1 MVDGVEGRTMTTSS
15 WLSKYMSLK
24 TRNKAV
30 LMLWFTRY
38 ADRVAVCIHTHFFW
52 ANLSKRGKV
61 QWGQLCV
68 KHQPA
73 KEGHTTAPGTPC
85 PTLYDKYVSSLT
97 SPTHHMKMQE
107 TGPTIYHPYPRRL
120 EHLTICRCHSKGSM
134 FSSVILRPW
143 VLVRSEA
150 RTRHFPH
157 GSPALYNWANRS
169 VCKALMP
176 RWRLN

>member
-1 MVDGVEGRTMTTSS
+1 MIIKIYVIKNAQQGCSD
-15 WLSKYMSLK
+15 
-24 TRNKAV
+24 AV
-30 LMLWFTRY
+30 IY
-38 ADRVAVCIHTHFFW
+38 PVCWPSCSVYSYPFFFW

-73 KEGHTTAPGTPC
+73 KQGHTTAPGTPC

-97 SPTHHMKMQE
+97 SPTDHMKMQE

>member
-1 MVDGVEGRTMTTSS
+1 MV
-15 WLSKYMSLK
+15 SKAGPWQHHHDYQNICHWK
-24 TRNKAV
+24 RATR
-30 LMLWFTRY
+30 LFWCCDLPGMLTELQCVF
-38 ADRVAVCIHTHFFW
+38 IPIFFW

-73 KEGHTTAPGTPC
+73 KQGHTTAPRTPC

-176 RWRLN
+176 RRRLN